1 MVGAIDLVT
10 GGWLRAL
17 RRPALD
23 RAALEPGARTRPA
36 HLGPHADG

>member
-17 RRPALD
+17 RRPALVS
-23 RAALEPGARTRPA
+23 RAHRDYIPRNRRM
-36 HLGPHADG
+36 DGIV